1 MERSLAEGDQPGT
14 RSRGAPVACHSPSVT
29 DAIDTSEKAAVLL
42 AAYDDQLRGASES
55 AAVPTSTD
63 GPVIRVEYPNRGFV
77 SYRSLEGLDG
87 ADLDSLIARQRDY
100 FAAKNQPV
108 EWKTRGHDLP
118 TDLPERLVAAG
129 FVPEERETVVIGES
143 ADIVKRLSGR
153 ESVDGVTI
161 RRTGDL
167 ADFERIAAM
176 ESTVWNQDWSWLTN
190 DLVSRHATGLT
201 DIFLAETKAD
211 SETGAG
217 GEVVS
222 AAWAVYKKNTDFT
235 GLWGGSTLAEW
246 RGKGIYKALVAVRA
260 ARAVE
265 LGYRYLQVD
274 ASDDSSPILQRL
286 GFLPVTTTTPYVYTP
301 AS

>member
-1 MERSLAEGDQPGT
+1 MATLSASDLPLGACQSPG
-14 RSRGAPVACHSPSVT
+14 VT
-29 DAIDTSEKAAVLL
+29 DVSNTTEAARLL
-42 AAYDDQLRGASES
+42 AAYDDQLRGGSES
-55 AAVPTSTD
+55 AGVPTSTD

-77 SYRSLEGLDG
+77 SYRSLDGLDG
-87 ADLDSLIARQRDY
+87 DQLDALIARQRDF

-118 TDLPERLVAAG
+118 ADLTDRLVAAG
-129 FVPEERETVVIGES
+129 FQPEERETVVIAES
-143 ADIVKRLSGR
+143 AAIVDKLRGR
-153 ESVDGVTI
+153 QVVEGVSI
-161 RRTGDL
+161 RRTTER

-176 ESTVWNQDWSWLTN
+176 ESTVWDMDWSWLTD
-190 DLVSRHATGLT
+190 DLARRQATGLT
-201 DIFLAETKAD
+201 DVFVAD
-211 SETGAG
+211 AD

-222 AAWAVYKKNTDFT
+222 AAWAVYKKGTDFT

-286 GFLPVTTTTPYVYTP
+286 GFVAVTTTTPYVFTP
-301 AS
+301 

>member
-1 MERSLAEGDQPGT
+1 MTATNSDR
-14 RSRGAPVACHSPSVT
+14 
-29 DAIDTSEKAAVLL
+29 AAVLL
-42 AAYDDQLRGASES
+42 AAYDDQLRGGAE
-55 AAVPTSTD
+55 AADVPTSTD
-63 GPVIRVEYPNRGFV
+63 GPVIRVEYPSRGFV
-77 SYRSLEGLDG
+77 SYRSLEGLD
-87 ADLDSLIARQRDY
+87 ATELDALIARQRDY
-100 FAAKNQPV
+100 FAAKGEPV

-118 TDLPERLVAAG
+118 ADLPERLTVAG
-129 FVPEERETVVIGES
+129 FVAEERETVVIGES
-143 ADIVKRLSGR
+143 ADIVERLAGR
-153 ESVDGVTI
+153 DSVEGVTI
-161 RRTGDL
+161 RRTGDK

-176 ESTVWNQDWSWLTN
+176 ESTVWNQDWSWLTD

-201 DIFLAETKAD
+201 DIFIAEAD
-211 SETGAG
+211 GE

-222 AAWAVYKKNTDFT
+222 AAWAVYKKGTDFT

-260 ARAVE
+260 ARALE

-301 AS
+301 GN

>member
-1 MERSLAEGDQPGT
+1 MTEATNQR
-14 RSRGAPVACHSPSVT
+14 
-29 DAIDTSEKAAVLL
+29 AALL

-55 AAVPTSTD
+55 ADVPTSTD
-63 GPVIRVEYPNRGFV
+63 GPVLRVEYPSRGFV

-87 ADLDSLIARQRDY
+87 AELDALIARQRDY

-118 TDLPERLVAAG
+118 TDLPERLTAAG

-143 ADIVKRLSGR
+143 ADIVERLRGR
-153 ESVDGVTI
+153 ESVEGVTI
-161 RRTGDL
+161 RRTEDPQ
-167 ADFERIAAM
+167 DFARIAAM
-176 ESTVWNQDWSWLTN
+176 ESTVWNQDWSWLTD
-190 DLVSRHATGLT
+190 DLVRRHATGMT
-201 DIFLAETKAD
+201 DIFIAD
-211 SETGAG
+211 AD

-235 GLWGGSTLAEW
+235 GLWGGSTLEEW
-246 RGKGIYKALVAVRA
+246 RGKGIYKALVAARA
-260 ARAVE
+260 ARAAE

-286 GFLPVTTTTPYVYTP
+286 GFVAVTTTTPYVYTP
-301 AS
+301 GN

>member
-1 MERSLAEGDQPGT
+1 MTEANN
-14 RSRGAPVACHSPSVT
+14 T
-29 DAIDTSEKAAVLL
+29 DRAAVLL
-42 AAYDDQLRGASES
+42 AAYDDQLRGNAE
-55 AAVPTSTD
+55 AADVPTSTD
-63 GPVIRVEYPNRGFV
+63 GPLIRVEYPNRGFV

-87 ADLDSLIARQRDY
+87 AELDALIARQREY
-100 FAAKNQPV
+100 FAAKGDPV

-118 TDLPERLVAAG
+118 ADLPERLVAAG

-143 ADIVKRLSGR
+143 ADIVERLAGR
-153 ESVDGVTI
+153 ETVDGVTI
-161 RRTGDL
+161 RRTEDK

-176 ESTVWNQDWSWLTN
+176 ESTVWGQDWSWLTD

-201 DIFLAETKAD
+201 DIFVAEVD
-211 SETGAG
+211 

-301 AS
+301 SN

>member
-1 MERSLAEGDQPGT
+1 MTEATNQR
-14 RSRGAPVACHSPSVT
+14 
-29 DAIDTSEKAAVLL
+29 AALL

-55 AAVPTSTD
+55 ADVPTSTD
-63 GPVIRVEYPNRGFV
+63 GPVLRVEYPSRGFV

-87 ADLDSLIARQRDY
+87 AELDALIARQRDY

-118 TDLPERLVAAG
+118 TDLPERLTAAG

-143 ADIVKRLSGR
+143 ADIVERLRGR
-153 ESVDGVTI
+153 ESVEGVTI
-161 RRTGDL
+161 RRTEDPQ
-167 ADFERIAAM
+167 DFARIAAM
-176 ESTVWNQDWSWLTN
+176 ESTVWNQDWSWLTD
-190 DLVSRHATGLT
+190 DLVSRHATGMT
-201 DIFLAETKAD
+201 DIFIAD
-211 SETGAG
+211 AD

-235 GLWGGSTLAEW
+235 GLWGGSTLEEW
-246 RGKGIYKALVAVRA
+246 RGKGIYKALVAARA
-260 ARAVE
+260 ARAAE

-286 GFLPVTTTTPYVYTP
+286 GFVAVTTTTPYVYTP
-301 AS
+301 GN

>member
-1 MERSLAEGDQPGT
+1 
-14 RSRGAPVACHSPSVT
+14 VT
-29 DAIDTSEKAAVLL
+29 EANNTDRAAVLL
-42 AAYDDQLRGASES
+42 AAYDDQLRGNAE
-55 AAVPTSTD
+55 AADVPTSTD
-63 GPVIRVEYPNRGFV
+63 GPLIRVEYPNRGFV

-87 ADLDSLIARQRDY
+87 PELDALIARQREY
-100 FAAKNQPV
+100 FAAKGDPV

-118 TDLPERLVAAG
+118 ADLPERLLAAG
-129 FVPEERETVVIGES
+129 FLPEERETVVIGES
-143 ADIVKRLSGR
+143 ADIVERLAGR
-153 ESVDGVTI
+153 DSVDGVTI
-161 RRTGDL
+161 RRTEEK
-167 ADFERIAAM
+167 ADFERIARM
-176 ESTVWNQDWSWLTN
+176 ESTVWGQDWSWLTD
-190 DLVSRHATGLT
+190 DLVRRHATGLT
-201 DIFLAETKAD
+201 DIFVAEV
-211 SETGAG
+211 E

-286 GFLPVTTTTPYVYTP
+286 GFLAVTTTTPYVYTP
-301 AS
+301 SS

>member
-1 MERSLAEGDQPGT
+1 M
-14 RSRGAPVACHSPSVT
+14 T

-42 AAYDDQLRGASES
+42 AAYDEQLRGASES
-55 AAVPTSTD
+55 AEVPTSTD
-63 GPVIRVEYPNRGFV
+63 GPVIRVEYSNRGFV

-87 ADLDSLIARQRDY
+87 AELDKLIARQRDY

-118 TDLPERLVAAG
+118 ADLPERLVAAG

-153 ESVDGVTI
+153 EFVDGVTI

-176 ESTVWNQDWSWLTN
+176 ESTVWNQDWSWLAN
-190 DLVSRHATGLT
+190 DLVSRHASGLT
-201 DIFLAETKAD
+201 DIFLAETDTA
-211 SETGAG
+211 SGTETGTG
-217 GEVVS
+217 GKVVS